1 MTTTTDVLVVGAG
14 PTGLLLAGD
23 LAQAGLDVTLVERR
37 PDKISNLSRAL
48 VVHARTLEQFDARGI
63 ADEVVKGGHQ
73 IPRLQ
78 IFQRAR
84 PDFSRLP
91 TRFPYV
97 LFHPQYE
104 VERVLARRAG
114 EAGVNVVHDT
124 RVVDLEQDDSG
135 VTVQAGTGDEA
146 APSRTFRASYVVGTD
161 GVHSTVR
168 DLAGLPFPGKTM
180 LSSLILADV
189 RLADPPQQPFSVN
202 AVPDGFCLLSEMGQG
217 WHRVTGWNRH
227 HQLPDDS
234 PLEDDEIQELLD
246 MVFGSRYKIAEIR
259 WKSRFHSDERQAPHY
274 RVGRV
279 FLAGDA
285 AHVHSPA
292 GAMGMNVGLQDAA
305 NLSWK
310 LVAVMRHG
318 APGRLLDTYETER
331 HSIGK
336 VVLRLSGALVRA
348 ALLRNP
354 AARAFRWTA
363 ASIVTRIRPLVDR
376 MASMISGI
384 GHAYPAERGAHP
396 LTGQRAPDWE
406 VTEGRLY
413 EVLRERRF
421 VLITP
426 SRSPRHVSV
435 PDHIVRA
442 HWDRD
447 TSVLVR
453 PDGYVAWARDKR
465 DDSGLREAIAESA
478 GEGR

>member
-1 MTTTTDVLVVGAG
+1 MVGAG
-14 PTGLLLAGD
+14 PTGLLLAAD

-37 PDKISNLSRAL
+37 SDRISNLSRAL

-63 ADEVVKGGHQ
+63 ADEVVKDGHQ

-97 LFHPQYE
+97 LFYPQYA
-104 VERVLARRAG
+104 VERVLMRRAG
-114 EAGVNVVHDT
+114 EAGVTVVHDT
-124 RVVDLEQDDSG
+124 RVMELHQDSSG
-135 VTVQAGTGDEA
+135 VTVHTVADNEAGLST
-146 APSRTFRASYVVGTD
+146 TFRAFYVIGTD
-161 GVHSTVR
+161 GVHSSVR
-168 DLAGLPFPGKTM
+168 DLLELPFPGKTL

-189 RLADPPQQPFSVN
+189 RLADPPRQPFLVN
-202 AVPDGFCLLSEMGQG
+202 AVHDGFCLLTEIGQG
-217 WHRVTGWNRH
+217 WHRVTGWNYH
-227 HQLPDDS
+227 HQLPDHS

-246 MVFGSRYKIAEIR
+246 MVFGSRHKISEIR
-259 WKSRFHSDERQAPHY
+259 WKSRFHSDERQVPRY

-292 GAMGMNVGLQDAA
+292 GAMGMNMGLQDAA

-310 LVAVMRHG
+310 LVAVLRHG
-318 APGRLLDTYETER
+318 APDRLLDTYEAER
-331 HSIGK
+331 HPIGK
-336 VVLRLSGALVRA
+336 IVLRLSGALVRA

-354 AARAFRWTA
+354 VARAVRWTV
-363 ASIVTRIRPLVDR
+363 ASIVTGIRPLVDR

-384 GHAYPAERGAHP
+384 GHSYRAGRRAHR
-396 LTGQRAPDWE
+396 LVGRRAPDWE
-406 VTEGRLY
+406 LAEGRLY

-421 VLITP
+421 VLIAP
-426 SRSPRHVSV
+426 NRAPRPASL
-435 PDHIVRA
+435 PGHIVRA

-447 TSVLVR
+447 TTVLVR
-453 PDGYVAWARDKR
+453 PDGYVGWARDKR
-465 DDSGLREAIAESA
+465 DVSGLREAIAESA